1 MEFDEMMERI
11 NELHSQRNIS
21 ELKKYINE
29 INPADIAQLLENV
42 FDERE
47 RVFLFRLLT
56 KENAADTFVEFDG
69 DTQEN
74 LIIAFSDTEL
84 KEVLDEI

>member
-1 MEFDEMMERI
+1 MMERI
-11 NELHSQRNIS
+11 NELYSQRNIS

-56 KENAADTFVEFDG
+56 KENAADTFR
-69 DTQEN
+69 
-74 LIIAFSDTEL
+74 
-84 KEVLDEI
+84 

>member
-11 NELHSQRNIS
+11 NELYSQRNIS

-74 LIIAFSDTEL
+74 LIIAFSSR
-84 KEVLDEI
+84 

>member
-21 ELKKYINE
+21 ELKKYLNE

-47 RVFLFRLLT
+47 RVFSFPSFNKGKCCGYFR
-56 KENAADTFVEFDG
+56 
-69 DTQEN
+69 
-74 LIIAFSDTEL
+74 
-84 KEVLDEI
+84 